1 MRVLQLCLKPP
12 VPARD
17 GGCIAMHNITR
28 GLLALGHRVRIL
40 TIVTHKHPFDPVSMG
55 ETYMEQTDIQGV
67 FVDTKVNLVD
77 AFSSMITQDSYNIS
91 RFFSPDFDMILGR
104 VLKEETFDVI
114 HLESLFMTPYIG
126 TIRRFSKASIVLR
139 SHNLEHVI
147 WERMASGTRNPAKR
161 AYIKYLS
168 KKLKEYETAVMHD
181 VDGIAAISASDTLH
195 FQELQC
201 SAPVATIPFGIDFD
215 HYQPE
220 LKKNSEISLFH
231 IGAMDWTPNIEG
243 IMWFIDEV
251 WPLVKLKM
259 PQVKLYLAGR
269 GLTPD
274 FLEVTDDSIVVVG
287 EVESASAFMKSHD
300 IMVVPLLT
308 AGGIR
313 VKTIEAMALAKAVVT
328 TSIGLEG
335 IDAEHGNQVICEDEP
350 EAMAASIV
358 ALIQHPDRILQLGNQ
373 ARNLVE
379 SHFDNKRIIDKLVSF
394 YESIGK
400 P

>member
-1 MRVLQLCLKPP
+1 
-12 VPARD
+12 
-17 GGCIAMHNITR
+17 
-28 GLLALGHRVRIL
+28 
-40 TIVTHKHPFDPVSMG
+40 
-55 ETYMEQTDIQGV
+55 
-67 FVDTKVNLVD
+67 
-77 AFSSMITQDSYNIS
+77 
-91 RFFSPDFDMILGR
+91 
-104 VLKEETFDVI
+104 
-114 HLESLFMTPYIG
+114 
-126 TIRRFSKASIVLR
+126 
-139 SHNLEHVI
+139 
-147 WERMASGTRNPAKR
+147 
-161 AYIKYLS
+161 
-168 KKLKEYETAVMHD
+168 
-181 VDGIAAISASDTLH
+181 
-195 FQELQC
+195 
-201 SAPVATIPFGIDFD
+201 
-215 HYQPE
+215 
-220 LKKNSEISLFH
+220 
-231 IGAMDWTPNIEG
+231 
-243 IMWFIDEV
+243 MWFIDEV
-251 WPLVKLKM
+251 WPLVKSKM